1 MQGWLFVALLWH
13 PEQRGRPHER
23 HEQHPLHS
31 ALPGRS
37 ISQRAGMKEG
47 NSRSGGSYP

>member
-23 HEQHPLHS
+23 HEQHAFIPLYRDAPSHNE
-31 ALPGRS
+31 P
-37 ISQRAGMKEG
+37 E
-47 NSRSGGSYP
+47 